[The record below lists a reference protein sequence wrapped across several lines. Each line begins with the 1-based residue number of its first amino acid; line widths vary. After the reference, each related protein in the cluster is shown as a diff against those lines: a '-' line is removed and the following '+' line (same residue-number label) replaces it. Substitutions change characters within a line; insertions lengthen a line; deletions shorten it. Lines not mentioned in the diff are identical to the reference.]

1 MDFKDYSRS
10 VLVSNESINHNG
22 EDLLI
27 KQLVKQIIEDM
38 DIETVKDIFNIQVL
52 NLDDLYGKTS
62 ITNGRTLIK
71 GSLSQLSFENW
82 LKKRIEYIDK
92 EIDKPQNNDR
102 TR

>member
-10 VLVSNESINHNG
+10 VLVPNESINHNG

-27 KQLVKQIIEDM
+27 KQLVKQIIQDM
-38 DIETVKDIFNIQVL
+38 DIETVKEIFNIQVV

-62 ITNGRTLIK
+62 ITSGQTLIK

-82 LKKRIEYIDK
+82 LKKRTEYIDK
-92 EIDKPQNNDR
+92 EIDK
-102 TR
+102 